1 MLSEHSDE
9 TLMLRYC
16 EGELAA
22 FKELYRRHCQGLF
35 RFIAWRLPREEWA
48 EEVAQETWIALH
60 HARATYQPQA
70 KFRTFLYQIARNR
83 LVDQLRLHSPVLASE
98 LGHDDDGGDRFEH
111 LADNMREA
119 QTVEMSLISK
129 QQVDGLHAA
138 LRTLP
143 SEQKEAVIMQ
153 QFNDMSLEEIAQVSE
168 VSVETVKSRL
178 RYAVKKL
185 RRLLV
190 DSGTAQE
197 EKI

>member
-1 MLSEHSDE
+1 MLSELSDE

-83 LVDQLRLHSPVLASE
+83 LIDQLRQHSPMLASE
-98 LGHDDDGGDRFEH
+98 MERDDEGGDKFEH
-111 LADNMREA
+111 LADTMHEP
-119 QTVEMSLISK
+119 QTGETSLISK
-129 QQVDGLHAA
+129 QRVEGLHAA